1 MNVLGTVG
9 SFSQFNCENEN
20 RLENGQKQKT
30 GAEGE
35 DFKGEGS
42 GGQQNTRAEKG
53 KGNDQGR
60 KKG

>member
-1 MNVLGTVG
+1 MNVLGAVG
-9 SFSQFNCENEN
+9 SFSQLNCENEN
-20 RLENGQKQKT
+20 RLENGRKQKT
-30 GAEGE
+30 GAEE

-42 GGQQNTRAEKG
+42 GGQQNTRAEKE